1 MSMSSGRMPS
11 EFIFPME
18 FLSLFQ
24 DNIAPFALQSVLYVE
39 SMKQEFFPP
48 APETRN
54 FAASVPQGMSSF
66 FLNSI
71 SGDTKMLLS
80 ILAFNKVDLSSNPSC
95 RSVFSTILIF
105 CLFKKPDI
113 LNSHCTFLSLAELN
127 MWITELTCMAV
138 KKTKTV
144 EEFLQKMAV
153 CLVQA
158 QSLEKFGLLSDLQHQ
173 AALKEKIKKNLR
185 KMTTRVSPSCGRQ
198 EDRIQILIMTL
209 KCRCLYVDLYVPISQ

>member
-1 MSMSSGRMPS
+1 MQIKCLRWNSTNENNLYQWRRLWVCPQVECLVNLCFPWNSFHCSRIILLHLHYSLCCMWKVWNRSSFHLHQKL
-11 EFIFPME
+11 EILLLL
-18 FLSLFQ
+18 FLR
-24 DNIAPFALQSVLYVE
+24 AWAH
-39 SMKQEFFPP
+39 
-48 APETRN
+48 
-54 FAASVPQGMSSF
+54 F

-80 ILAFNKVDLSSNPSC
+80 ILAFNKVDFSSNPSC

-158 QSLEKFGLLSDLQHQ
+158 
-173 AALKEKIKKNLR
+173 
-185 KMTTRVSPSCGRQ
+185 
-198 EDRIQILIMTL
+198 
-209 KCRCLYVDLYVPISQ
+209 